1 MDSISFQPVISP
13 IALAILFAIAIGLL
27 WIRPAFPTATAGR
40 TKVLSAIRLGT
51 LLLLGL
57 GLVRPGCVQKTERHQ
72 AAVLMFLV
80 DATRSMEHPHL
91 ADQSTRWSAV
101 KQLFAENQ
109 SRFEQLKKKK
119 IDVRAFTFD
128 RQTSPVEWTD
138 SGFTLPADPSGSETD
153 IGSAIYNVSLE
164 ARDQRLLGVVLASD
178 GVQNALDPPIELTR
192 ATEVLR
198 DLEVPLYGLPLGLP
212 GDGGQLADVSV
223 THVAEQHIVNVKNDL
238 SVNASVVARGYQNQ
252 DIPVELWLVDAS
264 GNEERVATEII
275 RPGGSYDEVNVELKY
290 RPTLPGEYRLKVRA
304 AAMPGEVAT
313 RNNELDAFLTVN
325 DKGMRVLY
333 LVGDLGFEQSF
344 LRRALA
350 VNDFIDLTFKPI
362 YANTRGSWPDT
373 SLEKEFADPTYDVF
387 ILGDLDSRAL
397 YDKRTHRQ
405 SLDALA
411 RAVEGGKGLLMLG
424 GPHSFGA
431 GQYRRTP
438 LADILPIKMDQT
450 ESQDFGAPVR
460 RDLHINRE
468 IQIKPTRDH
477 YLTRLSNADG
487 ASVWTQFP
495 KLPGANRF
503 VGVKDN
509 AQVLLTTT
517 EGNNPLLV
525 TANVGGRV
533 AAFAGDQTWRWKMA
547 GHGEAYDQFWRQVV
561 LWLAFW
567 DARTDQSVNIEL
579 PQRRFQVGANIKFG
593 VTVQAIGGAASSQPN
608 AEAQARMVRPDGSTE
623 LIAITA
629 TSGGFRGSIDPE
641 STAMPGLYRLEAAA
655 SSNGQ
660 TLGTAEREFVVMDRD
675 REKSNPAANPDQI
688 IRLANETKE
697 FGGKAWI
704 DSERLSESLSE
715 LLDELIAN
723 PPTTKIEVPVTWR
736 LGQTFND
743 AAIFL
748 CVFVFMLAIEWGLRK
763 KWGLV

>member
-13 IALAILFAIAIGLL
+13 IALAILLAIAAGLL
-27 WIRPAFPTATAGR
+27 WIRPVFPTATPGR
-40 TKVLSAIRLGT
+40 TRVLSAIRLGT

-101 KQLFAENQ
+101 KQLFADNQ
-109 SRFEQLKKKK
+109 SRFEQLKNKK

-128 RQTSPVEWTD
+128 RQTTPVEWTD
-138 SGFTLPADPSGSETD
+138 SGFALPAEPSGSETD
-153 IGSAIYNVSLE
+153 IGSAIYDVSLE
-164 ARDQRLLGVVLASD
+164 ARDQRLLGVFLASD
-178 GVQNALDPPIELTR
+178 GVQNALDPPTELTR

-198 DLEVPLYGLPLGLP
+198 DLEVPLFGLPLGLP

-223 THVAEQHIVNVKNDL
+223 TRLAEQHVVNVKNDL
-238 SVNASVVARGYQNQ
+238 SVRANVVARGYQNQ
-252 DIPVELWLVDAS
+252 DIPVELWLSDRA
-264 GNEERVATEII
+264 GNEQRVATEII
-275 RPGGSYDEVNVELKY
+275 RPDGVYDEINVELKY
-290 RPTLPGEYRLKVRA
+290 RPTAPGEYRLKVRA

-350 VNDFIDLTFKPI
+350 VNDFIDLDFQPI
-362 YANTRGSWPDT
+362 YANTRGSWPNT
-373 SLEKEFADPTYDVF
+373 ELEKAFSDPTYDVF

-397 YDKRTHRQ
+397 YDKRKHTQ
-405 SLDALA
+405 SLDALVA
-411 RAVEGGKGLLMLG
+411 AVEGGKGLLMLG

-431 GQYRRTP
+431 GQYQRTP
-438 LADILPIKMDQT
+438 LANILPIKMDAT
-450 ESQDFGAPVR
+450 EAQDFGKPVR

-468 IQIKPTRDH
+468 IQVKPTKDH
-477 YLTRLSNADG
+477 YLTRLSTADG
-487 ASVWTQFP
+487 GSVWNQFS

-509 AQVLLTTT
+509 AEVLLTTT

-547 GHGEAYDQFWRQVV
+547 GEAEAYEQFWRQVV

-579 PQRRFQVGANIKFG
+579 PQRRFSTGVDIKFG
-593 VTVQAIGGAASSQPN
+593 VTVQSIGTESLGAAAS
-608 AEAQARMVRPDGSTE
+608 EGQARLVKPDGSIE

-629 TSGGFRGSIDPE
+629 AQGGFRGAIDPE
-641 STAMPGLYRLEAAA
+641 STATPGLYRLEAAA
-655 SSNGQ
+655 NSNGQ

-688 IRLANETKE
+688 VRLANETKE
-697 FGGKAWI
+697 FGGKALL
-704 DSERLSESLSE
+704 DSERLSESLGE
-715 LLDELIAN
+715 LLDEMIAN
-723 PPTTKIEVPVTWR
+723 PPTTKIEIPVTWR

-743 AAIFL
+743 AAVYL
-748 CVFVFMLAIEWGLRK
+748 CVFVAMLAVEWFLRK
-763 KWGLV
+763 KWGMV

>member
-1 MDSISFQPVISP
+1 MDSISFQPVVPLIP
-13 IALAILFAIAIGLL
+13 LAILFAIAVGLL
-27 WIRPAFPTATAGR
+27 WIRPAFPSATAGR
-40 TKVLSAIRLGT
+40 TRVLSAIRLGT

-57 GLVRPGCVQKTERHQ
+57 ALVRPGCVQKTERHQ
-72 AAVLMFLV
+72 EAVLMFLV
-80 DATRSMEHPHL
+80 DSTRSMEHPHL
-91 ADQSTRWSAV
+91 ADQSTRWAAV

-109 SRFEQLKKKK
+109 ARFEQLKQKK

-128 RQTSPVEWTD
+128 RQTNPVEWTE
-138 SGFTLPADPSGSETD
+138 SGFALPAEPKGSETD
-153 IGSAIYNVSLE
+153 IGSAIYNASLE
-164 ARDQRLLGVVLASD
+164 ARDQRLLGVVLASA

-198 DLEVPLYGLPLGLP
+198 DLEVPLYGLPMGLP
-212 GDGGQLADVSV
+212 GDGGQLADVAV
-223 THVAEQHIVNVKNDL
+223 TRVAEQHIVNVKNDL
-238 SVNASVVARGYQNQ
+238 SVRASVVARGFQNQ
-252 DIPVELWLVDAS
+252 DIPVELWLVDAA

-275 RPGGSYDEVNVELKY
+275 RPNGAYDEVNVELKY
-290 RPTLPGEYRLKVRA
+290 RPTEPGEYRLKVRA

-344 LRRALA
+344 LRRTLA
-350 VNDFIDLTFKPI
+350 VNDFIDLVFQPI
-362 YANTRGSWPDT
+362 YPNTRNSWPDT
-373 SLEKEFADPTYDVF
+373 SLEKQFADPTYDVF

-397 YDKRTHRQ
+397 YDKRTHTQ

-411 RAVEGGKGLLMLG
+411 KAVESGKGLLMLG

-431 GQYRRTP
+431 GRYQRTP
-438 LADILPIKMDQT
+438 LADILPIKMDPT

-468 IQIKPTRDH
+468 IQVKPTKDH

-487 ASVWTQFP
+487 ASVWAQFP

-503 VGVKDN
+503 IGVKDN
-509 AQVLLTTT
+509 AEVLLTTI

-547 GHGEAYDQFWRQVV
+547 GEGDAYDQFWRQVV

-579 PQRRFQVGANIKFG
+579 PQRRFQVGANIQFG
-593 VTVQAIGGAASSQPN
+593 VTVQAIGGATSNQSA
-608 AEAQARMVRPDGSTE
+608 ADAQARMFRPDGSAE

-629 TSGGFRGSIDPE
+629 TKGGFRGSIDPE
-641 STAMPGLYRLEAAA
+641 STAMPGLYRLEVAA
-655 SSNGQ
+655 SSDGQ

-675 REKSNPAANPDQI
+675 REKSNLAANPDQI

-697 FGGKAWI
+697 FGGRAFV
-704 DSERLSESLSE
+704 DSERLSESLGE

-723 PPTTKIEVPVTWR
+723 PPTTKVEVPVTWR

-743 AAIFL
+743 AATFL
-748 CVFVFMLAIEWGLRK
+748 CIFVAMLAIEWWLRK